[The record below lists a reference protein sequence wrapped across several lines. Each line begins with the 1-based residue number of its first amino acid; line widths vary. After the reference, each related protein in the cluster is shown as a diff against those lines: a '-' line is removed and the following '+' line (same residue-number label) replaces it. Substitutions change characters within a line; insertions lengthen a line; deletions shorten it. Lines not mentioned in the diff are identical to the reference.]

1 MGERTKLSNLEN
13 PLPSLGKP
21 VLLASSVWVSVER
34 EAEGSVVGSAYPA
47 LEIAGLGI
55 LSWGKIAKLGSG
67 RKGCWGGR
75 VGRGPHML

>member
-1 MGERTKLSNLEN
+1 MGERTKLSKFEK

-34 EAEGSVVGSAYPA
+34 EAEGSVVGSAHPA
-47 LEIAGLGI
+47 LEMGI
-55 LSWGKIAKLGSG
+55 LSWGETAKLGSG